1 MSKININGVIR
12 NLTAEEQVAHDKKK
26 AIALQELEDAKTA
39 KIKKDADAK
48 TGNAKL
54 LGLGLTQDEATA
66 LTGYVPPIEENA

>member
-12 NLTAEEQVAHDKKK
+12 NLTAEEQADYDKNKT
-26 AIALQELEDAKTA
+26 IALQALEDEKAE

-66 LTGYVPPIEENA
+66 LTGYVPPVEE

>member
-12 NLTAEEQVAHDKKK
+12 NLTAEEQAAHDKKK

-39 KIKKDADAK
+39 KIKKDEDSK

-66 LTGYVPPIEENA
+66 LTGYIPPIEE